1 MILTLSRNISN
12 PDLSC
17 DEFGSRPKESDS
29 RVGPKYADSTRGLS
43 SMIRDS
49 KIFRAARGLSLLTQ
63 PVTPGRRGR
72 TQTRPVATLLFVEG
86 RSHYE
91 PVIHISHA
99 GRAGGDQGLPSH
111 AFHTVALKALP

>member
-49 KIFRAARGLSLLTQ
+49 KIFRALNPTRYSGSKRTHSDSTRGH
-63 PVTPGRRGR
+63 PNK
-72 TQTRPVATLLFVEG
+72 
-86 RSHYE
+86 
-91 PVIHISHA
+91 
-99 GRAGGDQGLPSH
+99 
-111 AFHTVALKALP
+111 HTKIVKSTYMINTAPDGWIVL

>member
-72 TQTRPVATLLFVEG
+72 TQTRPVATLGAEDDRIMHLFS
-86 RSHYE
+86 RY
-91 PVIHISHA
+91 
-99 GRAGGDQGLPSH
+99 
-111 AFHTVALKALP
+111 TVSDYYNVHNHLTIT

>member
-72 TQTRPVATLLFVEG
+72 TQTRPVATLVCSIDILENSQRWHKKF
-86 RSHYE
+86 
-91 PVIHISHA
+91 
-99 GRAGGDQGLPSH
+99 L
-111 AFHTVALKALP
+111 

>member
-17 DEFGSRPKESDS
+17 DEFGSRPNESDS

-72 TQTRPVATLLFVEG
+72 TQTRPVATLRLLVDGIIDRFSRRIRKVVN
-86 RSHYE
+86 RS
-91 PVIHISHA
+91 PFIS
-99 GRAGGDQGLPSH
+99 RLRDQ
-111 AFHTVALKALP
+111 AKW